1 MKLINKTLNTKN
13 VFTVAVLIATFSLNG
28 CNSNN
33 SGDLGTYDDPKIA
46 LIETQ
51 KALSVLSKNV
61 NKGYESVQ
69 YITECEIAKNKIFK
83 LEN

>member
-1 MKLINKTLNTKN
+1 MKLINKTLNTET
-13 VFTVAVLIATFSLNG
+13 VFIVAVLIATFSLNG

-33 SGDLGTYDDPKIA
+33 SDDLGTYDDPKIA

-69 YITECEIAKNKIFK
+69 YITEYEIAKNKIFK